1 MKKGKKEPGKK
12 LQVNN
17 IWTPTPS
24 CLRCLFETGFERILQ
39 KSLYFRIIISFYF
52 ITLFCQKKSR
62 RCCLFGLDL
71 HFRQFVIWE
80 LSLVNCIVLFVF
92 ICKWSSRQTVLSS
105 RISTSNISCV
115 DKKKIVDT
123 SRLFKWENLTIF
135 FIVCKKNNLVSS
147 FSFT

>member
-1 MKKGKKEPGKK
+1 MNPDSFLPK
-12 LQVNN
+12 VF
-17 IWTPTPS
+17 IWNR
-24 CLRCLFETGFERILQ
+24 LRKNFTKIALFSDNHFIL
-39 KSLYFRIIISFYF
+39 LYYF
-52 ITLFCQKKSR
+52 ILPKKSR

-71 HFRQFVIWE
+71 HFCQFVIWE

-92 ICKWSSRQTVLSS
+92 ICNWSSRQIVLSS

-115 DKKKIVDT
+115 DKKKIVET

>member
-1 MKKGKKEPGKK
+1 MNPDSFLPK
-12 LQVNN
+12 VF
-17 IWTPTPS
+17 IWNR
-24 CLRCLFETGFERILQ
+24 LRKNFTKIALFSDNHFIL
-39 KSLYFRIIISFYF
+39 LYYF
-52 ITLFCQKKSR
+52 IKSR

-71 HFRQFVIWE
+71 YFCQFVIWE
-80 LSLVNCIVLFVF
+80 LSLINCIVLFVF
-92 ICKWSSRQTVLSS
+92 ICNWSSRQTVLSS

>member
-1 MKKGKKEPGKK
+1 MNPDSFLPK
-12 LQVNN
+12 VF
-17 IWTPTPS
+17 IWNR
-24 CLRCLFETGFERILQ
+24 LRKNFTKIALFSDNHFIL
-39 KSLYFRIIISFYF
+39 LYYF
-52 ITLFCQKKSR
+52 ILPKKSR

-71 HFRQFVIWE
+71 HLCQFVIWE
-80 LSLVNCIVLFVF
+80 LSLVNCSVLFVF

-115 DKKKIVDT
+115 DKKKIVET

>member
-1 MKKGKKEPGKK
+1 MNPDSFLPK
-12 LQVNN
+12 VF
-17 IWTPTPS
+17 IWNR
-24 CLRCLFETGFERILQ
+24 LRKNFTKMALLSDNHFIL
-39 KSLYFRIIISFYF
+39 LYYF
-52 ITLFCQKKSR
+52 ILPKKSR

-71 HFRQFVIWE
+71 HFCQFVIWE
-80 LSLVNCIVLFVF
+80 LSLINCIVLFVF
-92 ICKWSSRQTVLSS
+92 ICNWSSRQTVLSS

>member
-1 MKKGKKEPGKK
+1 MDPDSFPK
-12 LQVNN
+12 VF
-17 IWTPTPS
+17 IW
-24 CLRCLFETGFERILQ
+24 TGFERILQ
-39 KSLYFRIIISFYF
+39 KWLYSTLFSDNHFILLYYF
-52 ITLFCQKKSR
+52 ILPKKSR

-71 HFRQFVIWE
+71 HFCQFVIWE
-80 LSLVNCIVLFVF
+80 LSLINCIVLFVF
-92 ICKWSSRQTVLSS
+92 ICNWSSRQTVLSS

>member
-1 MKKGKKEPGKK
+1 MNPDSFLPK
-12 LQVNN
+12 VF
-17 IWTPTPS
+17 IWNR
-24 CLRCLFETGFERILQ
+24 LRKNFTKIALFSDNHFIL
-39 KSLYFRIIISFYF
+39 LYYF
-52 ITLFCQKKSR
+52 ILPKKSR

-71 HFRQFVIWE
+71 HFCQFVIWE
-80 LSLVNCIVLFVF
+80 LSLINCIVLFVF
-92 ICKWSSRQTVLSS
+92 ICNWSSRQTVLSS
-105 RISTSNISCV
+105 RISTNNISCV

>member
-1 MKKGKKEPGKK
+1 MNPDSFLPK
-12 LQVNN
+12 VF
-17 IWTPTPS
+17 IWNR
-24 CLRCLFETGFERILQ
+24 LRKNFTKMALFSDNHFIL
-39 KSLYFRIIISFYF
+39 LYYF
-52 ITLFCQKKSR
+52 ILPKKSR

-71 HFRQFVIWE
+71 HFCQFVIWE
-80 LSLVNCIVLFVF
+80 LSLVNCIVLFVV

>member
-1 MKKGKKEPGKK
+1 MNPDSFLPK
-12 LQVNN
+12 VF
-17 IWTPTPS
+17 IWNR
-24 CLRCLFETGFERILQ
+24 LRKNFTKIALFSDNHFIL
-39 KSLYFRIIISFYF
+39 LYYF
-52 ITLFCQKKSR
+52 ILPKKSR

-71 HFRQFVIWE
+71 HFCQFVIWE
-80 LSLVNCIVLFVF
+80 LSLVNCSVLFVF

-105 RISTSNISCV
+105 RISTSNISWV
-115 DKKKIVDT
+115 DKKKIVET

>member
-1 MKKGKKEPGKK
+1 MNPDSFLPK
-12 LQVNN
+12 VF
-17 IWTPTPS
+17 IWNR
-24 CLRCLFETGFERILQ
+24 LRKNFTKIALFSDNHFIL
-39 KSLYFRIIISFYF
+39 LYYF
-52 ITLFCQKKSR
+52 ILPKKSR

-71 HFRQFVIWE
+71 HFCQFVIWE
-80 LSLVNCIVLFVF
+80 LSLVNCSVLFVF

-115 DKKKIVDT
+115 DKKKIVET

>member
-1 MKKGKKEPGKK
+1 MNPDNFLPK
-12 LQVNN
+12 VF
-17 IWTPTPS
+17 IWNR
-24 CLRCLFETGFERILQ
+24 LRKNFTKMALFSDNHFIL
-39 KSLYFRIIISFYF
+39 LLLFYF
-52 ITLFCQKKSR
+52 ILPKKSR

-71 HFRQFVIWE
+71 HFCQFVIWE
-80 LSLVNCIVLFVF
+80 LSLVICIVLFVF

-105 RISTSNISCV
+105 RISSSNISCV
-115 DKKKIVDT
+115 DKKKIVET

>member
-1 MKKGKKEPGKK
+1 MNPDSFLPK
-12 LQVNN
+12 VF
-17 IWTPTPS
+17 IWNR
-24 CLRCLFETGFERILQ
+24 LRKNFTKMALFSDNHFIL
-39 KSLYFRIIISFYF
+39 LYYF
-52 ITLFCQKKSR
+52 ILPKKSR

-71 HFRQFVIWE
+71 HFCQFVIWE
-80 LSLVNCIVLFVF
+80 LSLINCIVLFVF
-92 ICKWSSRQTVLSS
+92 ICNWSSRQTVLSS
-105 RISTSNISCV
+105 RISTNNISCV

>member
-1 MKKGKKEPGKK
+1 MNPVSFLPK
-12 LQVNN
+12 VF
-17 IWTPTPS
+17 IWNR
-24 CLRCLFETGFERILQ
+24 LRKNFTKIALFSDNHFIL
-39 KSLYFRIIISFYF
+39 LYYF
-52 ITLFCQKKSR
+52 ILPKKSR

-71 HFRQFVIWE
+71 RFCQFVIWE

-115 DKKKIVDT
+115 DKNKIVET

>member
-1 MKKGKKEPGKK
+1 MNLDSFLPK
-12 LQVNN
+12 VF
-17 IWTPTPS
+17 IWNR
-24 CLRCLFETGFERILQ
+24 LRKNFTKMALFSDNHFIL
-39 KSLYFRIIISFYF
+39 LYYF
-52 ITLFCQKKSR
+52 ILPKKSR

-71 HFRQFVIWE
+71 HFCQFVIWE
-80 LSLVNCIVLFVF
+80 LSLINCIVLFVF
-92 ICKWSSRQTVLSS
+92 ICNWSSRQTVLSS
-105 RISTSNISCV
+105 RISTNNISCV

>member
-1 MKKGKKEPGKK
+1 MNPDSFLPK
-12 LQVNN
+12 VF
-17 IWTPTPS
+17 IWNR
-24 CLRCLFETGFERILQ
+24 LRKNFTKIALFSDNHFIL
-39 KSLYFRIIISFYF
+39 LYYF
-52 ITLFCQKKSR
+52 ILPKKSR

-71 HFRQFVIWE
+71 HFCQFVIWE
-80 LSLVNCIVLFVF
+80 LSLINCIVLFVF
-92 ICKWSSRQTVLSS
+92 ICNWSSRQTVLSS

-115 DKKKIVDT
+115 DKKKIADT

>member
-1 MKKGKKEPGKK
+1 MNPVSFLPK
-12 LQVNN
+12 VF
-17 IWTPTPS
+17 IWNR
-24 CLRCLFETGFERILQ
+24 LRKNFTKIALFSDNHFIL
-39 KSLYFRIIISFYF
+39 LYYF
-52 ITLFCQKKSR
+52 ILPKKSR

-71 HFRQFVIWE
+71 HFCQFVIWE
-80 LSLVNCIVLFVF
+80 LSLINCIVLFVF
-92 ICKWSSRQTVLSS
+92 ICNWSSRQTVLSS

-115 DKKKIVDT
+115 DKKKIVET

>member
-1 MKKGKKEPGKK
+1 MNPDSFLPK
-12 LQVNN
+12 VF
-17 IWTPTPS
+17 IWNR
-24 CLRCLFETGFERILQ
+24 LRKNFTKIALFSDNHFIL
-39 KSLYFRIIISFYF
+39 LYYF
-52 ITLFCQKKSR
+52 ILPKKSR

-71 HFRQFVIWE
+71 HFCQFVIWE

-115 DKKKIVDT
+115 DKKKIVET

>member
-1 MKKGKKEPGKK
+1 MNPDSFLPK
-12 LQVNN
+12 VF
-17 IWTPTPS
+17 IWNR
-24 CLRCLFETGFERILQ
+24 LRKNFTKIALFSDNHFIL
-39 KSLYFRIIISFYF
+39 LYYF
-52 ITLFCQKKSR
+52 ILPKKSR

-115 DKKKIVDT
+115 DKKKIVET

-135 FIVCKKNNLVSS
+135 FIVCKENNLVSS

>member
-1 MKKGKKEPGKK
+1 MNPDSFLPKVFIWNRLRK
-12 LQVNN
+12 NFTN
-17 IWTPTPS
+17 IA
-24 CLRCLFETGFERILQ
+24 LFSDNHFIL
-39 KSLYFRIIISFYF
+39 LYYF
-52 ITLFCQKKSR
+52 ILPKKSR

-71 HFRQFVIWE
+71 HFCQFVIWE
-80 LSLVNCIVLFVF
+80 LSLVNCSVLFVF

-115 DKKKIVDT
+115 DKKKIVGT

-135 FIVCKKNNLVSS
+135 FIVCKKKNLVSS

>member
-1 MKKGKKEPGKK
+1 MNPDSFLPK
-12 LQVNN
+12 VF
-17 IWTPTPS
+17 IWNR
-24 CLRCLFETGFERILQ
+24 LRKNFTKIALFSDNHFIL
-39 KSLYFRIIISFYF
+39 LYYF
-52 ITLFCQKKSR
+52 ILPKKSR
-62 RCCLFGLDL
+62 RCCLLGLDL
-71 HFRQFVIWE
+71 HFCQFVIWE

-115 DKKKIVDT
+115 DKKKIVET

-135 FIVCKKNNLVSS
+135 FIECKKNNLVSS

>member
-1 MKKGKKEPGKK
+1 MNPDSFLPK
-12 LQVNN
+12 VF
-17 IWTPTPS
+17 IWNR
-24 CLRCLFETGFERILQ
+24 LRKNFTKIALFLDNHFIL
-39 KSLYFRIIISFYF
+39 LYYF
-52 ITLFCQKKSR
+52 ILPKKSR

-71 HFRQFVIWE
+71 HFCQFVIWE
-80 LSLVNCIVLFVF
+80 LSLVNCIVLFAF

-105 RISTSNISCV
+105 GISTSNISCV
-115 DKKKIVDT
+115 DKNKIVDT

>member
-1 MKKGKKEPGKK
+1 MNPDSFLPK
-12 LQVNN
+12 VF
-17 IWTPTPS
+17 IWNR
-24 CLRCLFETGFERILQ
+24 LRKNFTKIALFSDNHFIL
-39 KSLYFRIIISFYF
+39 LYYF
-52 ITLFCQKKSR
+52 ILPKKSR

-71 HFRQFVIWE
+71 HFCQFVIWE
-80 LSLVNCIVLFVF
+80 LSLINCIVLFVF
-92 ICKWSSRQTVLSS
+92 ICNWSSRQTVLSS